1 MFLYLARVI
10 IWLPENP
17 TAHEGLIHVYGY
29 IFKHAGNCAS
39 VFQLFQMLV
48 SKSQLA
54 HSEDMKLSCAE
65 SKHSSELLLSIQPWW
80 EKFSCDEK
88 CRSASSSDAEMMIPA
103 ENSSVKEVK
112 NIQANEFIWETWL
125 IQWPDV
131 NALWCI
137 IQRTVLMELQA
148 EPWGHVG
155 YISPSLVC
163 RAVWCGGACTKR
175 QGWLHQLWYPVRTHT
190 YCGYAFIPSK
200 STLSLR
206 ELSFLTGKWGSAGDG
221 SGCHTSPYVQ
231 MCQWLSNQVL
241 IPHIGPFK

>member
-1 MFLYLARVI
+1 
-10 IWLPENP
+10 
-17 TAHEGLIHVYGY
+17 
-29 IFKHAGNCAS
+29 
-39 VFQLFQMLV
+39 
-48 SKSQLA
+48 
-54 HSEDMKLSCAE
+54 
-65 SKHSSELLLSIQPWW
+65 
-80 EKFSCDEK
+80 
-88 CRSASSSDAEMMIPA
+88 MIPA

-112 NIQANEFIWETWL
+112 NIQAKWVHLGNLAYT
-125 IQWPDV
+125 V
-131 NALWCI
+131 AWCKCTMMHHSEDCTDGASSW
-137 IQRTVLMELQA
+137 TVGA
-148 EPWGHVG
+148 
-155 YISPSLVC
+155 C
-163 RAVWCGGACTKR
+163 RLHQSVTGVWCGGACTKR